1 MLGPSS
7 NIALVRQITKA
18 AADRSWDDSTA
29 AQLNKLAFGPGDAV
43 ANAETAAPRAL
54 DEPVA
59 PFAIPPF
66 EILHARVQHY
76 FQWTAVLYP
85 FIHRDSFMA
94 TLATLRHSVTNV
106 RRTWL
111 GILNIMQALA
121 HNVSHTHSLPWP
133 HLLIAK
139 LDPGE

>member
-1 MLGPSS
+1 M
-7 NIALVRQITKA
+7 
-18 AADRSWDDSTA
+18 
-29 AQLNKLAFGPGDAV
+29 
-43 ANAETAAPRAL
+43 
-54 DEPVA
+54 
-59 PFAIPPF
+59 
-66 EILHARVQHY
+66 QHY

-121 HNVSHTHSLPWP
+121 HNVSPTHFFWVLVTTITAMIPFTNCQVRSRSVTILKKVSCT
-133 HLLIAK
+133 IAGLKHYAISRHSKISRSK
-139 LDPGE
+139 LVRFSPFLNKMQ